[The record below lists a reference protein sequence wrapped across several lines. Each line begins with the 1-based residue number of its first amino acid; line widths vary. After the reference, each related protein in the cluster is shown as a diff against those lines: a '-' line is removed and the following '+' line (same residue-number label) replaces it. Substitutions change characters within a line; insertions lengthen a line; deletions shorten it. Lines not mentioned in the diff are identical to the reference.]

1 VLIAIATCIFIVF
14 GAIARIPHMDLRWG
28 WLITLTAAM
37 LLVLVAGGI
46 MLWRITRFD

>member
-1 VLIAIATCIFIVF
+1 
-14 GAIARIPHMDLRWG
+14 MDLRWG

-46 MLWRITRFD
+46 VLWRITRFD